1 MTIRA
6 LPLIALSLL
15 AVGCTYEDDD
25 YYDCEYS
32 NCGGGYQPPTEI
44 ESSTID
50 TGAELA
56 EIEAGEGAGAFVEYE
71 GDGNWH
77 VFTACDTTVSDYAC
91 GWDIIVSAVDGNQLA
106 DYGSDRLEGEDYVG
120 QFDSNSVQF
129 IGVTDY
135 DFDGFFVQTDPG
147 GHLRVDVY
155 LDGAPAPRFIY
166 WVGNGGLHKGS
177 PTNPIDLMPTDP

>member
-6 LPLIALSLL
+6 LPLIALCLTV
-15 AVGCTYEDDD
+15 AGCTYEGDDD
-25 YYDCEYS
+25 HYDCGG
-32 NCGGGYQPPTEI
+32 NCGPYDYTPTDP
-44 ESSTID
+44 ESSSID

-56 EIEAGEGAGAFVEYE
+56 EIEAGEGAGAFIEYQA
-71 GDGNWH
+71 DGAWH
-77 VFTACDTTVSDYAC
+77 VFTACDTNVSTYAC
-91 GWDIIVSAVDGNQLA
+91 SWDVIVSAIDGNQLV
-106 DYGSDRLEGEDYVG
+106 DYGSDRLETEDYVG
-120 QFDSNSVQF
+120 QFDSNSIQF
-129 IGVTDY
+129 IGITDY

-177 PTNPIDLMPTDP
+177 PTNPIDLLPTDP

>member
-6 LPLIALSLL
+6 LPLMALCLL
-15 AVGCTYEDDD
+15 SVGCTYEDDD
-25 YYDCEYS
+25 DYYDCQGSE
-32 NCGGGYQPPTEI
+32 CGYVPPTEI
-44 ESSTID
+44 ESSSID

-56 EIEAGEGAGAFVEYE
+56 EVEAGEGAGAFVEYQ
-71 GDGNWH
+71 GDGAWH
-77 VFTACDTTVSDYAC
+77 VFTACDTNISDYAC
-91 GWDIIVSAVDGNQLA
+91 GWDIIVSAVDGNQL
-106 DYGSDRLEGEDYVG
+106 DDFGSDRLENEDYVG
-120 QFDSNSVQF
+120 KFDSNSVQF
-129 IGVTDY
+129 ISVTDY

-177 PTNPIDLMPTDP
+177 PTNPIDLMPTAP